1 MSTQI
6 TTQKILAFDNYAAF
20 GSSTGTEG
28 YIYIDND
35 LSEAYLWDA
44 DAAVFVLI
52 GAYTPIPTDP
62 LPLTFA
68 NAATVGPI
76 TPVPN
81 YNNGPA
87 NDGVGATLIGGGLGA
102 LTDGSA
108 PGKIDTN
115 YTPIVGD
122 IILVK
127 NQPVSTNPTLN
138 RAFQNGLYVINVVGD
153 LTTSYQLTRVGDFD
167 ESSELYPLQVNV
179 TEGNSNALKYFIQT
193 TVNPNIGTSN
203 LIFSVSN
210 FQPPSLQVA
219 FVDTVIDTPLSN
231 IVYADGTTYPTIP
244 GANATLTSTVFG
256 PLGTYYGLTANT
268 NPTVALGFT
277 RVLLT
282 NQANAAHNGD
292 YSVIRPG
299 SIYTSAA
306 GATSIGTTISVA
318 SVAGLVVG
326 MTVTVLS
333 GTGAFAA
340 NTTVLSIN
348 TSLNRFVVSIAPTTP
363 LSGGATVVRAGTTWQ
378 LRRIQIGASGFDRYT
393 RYFMVSNAASTKA
406 GKYYFTK
413 PNSPVLTNNSSL
425 APFNT
430 GIGIAPIN
438 IFEYGGSSTG
448 PFGIANSSGVYTYYA
463 TMTLA
468 MTAAGAGTNKT
479 IEMFANVTETS
490 VATITFPNE
499 VTLNGNGHTYT
510 FDTAGT
516 VDVFNIPAFATC
528 YLYDININL
537 LTSTGSVIK
546 TNNNTTL
553 IGNATLIS
561 NSGSSYIV
569 DPVGASSSINISG
582 FTIVAKLSKNGV
594 ALANGSY
601 ATNLTIYSE
610 TGEGLRVGSSAK
622 AFNCNVIASNP
633 SNYAAYVFGYLANSV
648 IYSYGGS
655 SSTALGLQ
663 GSGSSSFPTG
673 VYNCNIISLLGHGVF
688 LNDPMDVDNTTIITY
703 GTGKYAV
710 RTDINA
716 STTYTDFFNCTL
728 KSINGPCVEQLL
740 RWLSFTNCY
749 LYAGAG
755 SAIDNTGPNPGYDV
769 IRLRRCFIEVA
780 GSNASYHGVVLG
792 TDNGSEITNCY
803 FSVVNASS
811 YAITALGAITAKCAQ
826 NAFKGSTVPINPL
839 VTNISNIIDATG
851 NVII

>member
-1 MSTQI
+1 MGTQI
-6 TTQKILAFDNYAAF
+6 TGQKVLAFDNYAAF
-20 GSSTGTEG
+20 GSSTGIEG

-52 GAYTPIPTDP
+52 GADTPIPPDP
-62 LPLTFA
+62 TPLTFVD
-68 NAATVGPI
+68 AATTGI
-76 TPVPN
+76 LSFLPN
-81 YNNGPA
+81 YSNGTL
-87 NDGVGATLIGGGLGA
+87 GVGATLTATQVGVLRDTSGTGRIDASYIPVVGGL
-102 LTDGSA
+102 
-108 PGKIDTN
+108 
-115 YTPIVGD
+115 V
-122 IILVK
+122 LVK
-127 NQPVSTNPTLN
+127 NQALQY
-138 RAFQNGLYVINVVGD
+138 QNGIYVITTVGSPNPGG
-153 LTTSYQLTRVGDFD
+153 TFYQLTRVADFD
-167 ESSELYPLQVNV
+167 QASELFPLQVNV
-179 TEGNSNALKYFIQT
+179 LQG
-193 TVNPNIGTSN
+193 TVNANQYFNQATPSPLVIGTSN
-203 LIFSVSN
+203 LVFNPAGYVS
-210 FQPPSLQVA
+210 PTGAIA
-219 FVDTVIDTPLSN
+219 FVDVATTTALPACT
-231 IVYADGTTYPTIP
+231 YANGTLNPSFP
-244 GANATLTSTVFG
+244 GLNATLTANSAGSVLTVDGLTASTSAT
-256 PLGTYYGLTANT
+256 PLGT
-268 NPTVALGFT
+268 FT
-277 RVLLT
+277 RVLVKD
-282 NQANAAHNGD
+282 QANKAHNGD
-292 YSVIRPG
+292 YIVVNPG
-299 SIYTSAA
+299 S
-306 GATSIGTTISVA
+306 ATA
-318 SVAGLVVG
+318 S
-326 MTVTVLS
+326 
-333 GTGAFAA
+333 
-340 NTTVLSIN
+340 
-348 TSLNRFVVSIAPTTP
+348 
-363 LSGGATVVRAGTTWQ
+363 WQ
-378 LRRIQIGASGFDRYT
+378 LRRINYSATGFYRFS
-393 RYFMVSNAASTKA
+393 RYFLVSNTQA
-406 GKYYFTK
+406 
-413 PNSPVLTNNSSL
+413 SL
-425 APFNT
+425 AGRIYITKKQDPALSNL
-430 GIGIAPIN
+430 GIGTQLIDLV
-438 IFEYGGSSTG
+438 EYGGSSSVG
-448 PFGIANSSGVYTYYA
+448 PFGIANSSGVYTYYT

-468 MTAAGAGTNKT
+468 MAAAGAGTNKT
-479 IEMFANVTETS
+479 IEMFADVTETS
-490 VATITFPNE
+490 VATITFPTG

-537 LTSTGSVIK
+537 LTSIGSVIK
-546 TNNNTTL
+546 TNNDTTL

-569 DPVGASSSINISG
+569 APVGASSSINISG

-594 ALANGSY
+594 QLANGSY

-826 NAFKGSTVPINPL
+826 NAFKGTPVPINPL
-839 VTNISNIIDATG
+839 VTNISNLIDTQG